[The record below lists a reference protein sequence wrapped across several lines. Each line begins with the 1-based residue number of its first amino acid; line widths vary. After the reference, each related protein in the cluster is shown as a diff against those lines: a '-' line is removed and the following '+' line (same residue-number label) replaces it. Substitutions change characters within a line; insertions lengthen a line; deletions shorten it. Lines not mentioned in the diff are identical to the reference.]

1 MSERLLRRLPS
12 PLALFL
18 ISLTAV
24 ALALA
29 FVKGL
34 QDPDFFW
41 HYMDGRYLVTTGSVP
56 SADPFSFTYP
66 GGHRTP
72 HEWLSELLIYALV
85 AGPGPNVALAVF
97 ALALPIGFAALA
109 LALRAR
115 GLPALAI
122 SLPLVL
128 AAAVAIPY
136 ATVRPQVL
144 SWMLLAV
151 ELALLLTLRP
161 ERLMRT
167 LWLIP
172 LFAVWANVHG
182 LYAVG
187 LAVLGWYLLFSLL
200 GRTPMAGARR
210 WILAAAIG
218 AGLASMLTPEG
229 PAGILYP
236 LRFLNAGD
244 WGLANIPEWR
254 SPNFHDVVQLPLLAL
269 IVAVAL
275 SGGRGSHGWLRGLA
289 YIGIAMALIANRNAP
304 VAAILAVPTLA
315 LAPERWLAARA
326 TGPVSPADATRR
338 RLLEVAVA
346 VVVVIGALSTLP
358 ANARGVVLD
367 RYPVAAVDRL
377 ATMDPGARVLAE
389 YGWGG
394 YVIYRLYDQGGRV
407 FVDGRNDLYPQ
418 AVLDDYSAARNAD
431 PGWEEIMQ
439 RYGVEAIL
447 FRPDATLV
455 KGPAQAA
462 GWCETYRDAEQVLL
476 RPCGAG

>member
-1 MSERLLRRLPS
+1 MSERLATRLPS

-18 ISLTAV
+18 V
-24 ALALA
+24 ALAAVAVGLV
-29 FVKGL
+29 FIKGL

-41 HYMDGRYLVTTGSVP
+41 HYMNGRYTVMTGTVP
-56 SADPFSFTYP
+56 QVDPFSFTYP

-72 HEWLSELLIYALV
+72 HEWLSELFIYGSVEWL
-85 AGPGPNVALAVF
+85 GPDASLAIF
-97 ALALPIGFAALA
+97 ALALPIGFAALGFV
-109 LALRAR
+109 LRGR
-115 GLPALAI
+115 GLATLPIAVAI
-122 SLPLVL
+122 GL

-151 ELALLLTLRP
+151 LLAFLMTLDGLRPRRALL
-161 ERLMRT
+161 
-167 LWLIP
+167 LIP
-172 LFAVWANVHG
+172 LFALWANVHG

-187 LAVLGWYLLFSLL
+187 LAVVGWYALFTLL
-200 GRTPMAGARR
+200 GRTPMAGAKR
-210 WILAAAIG
+210 WAGAAAVG

-254 SPNFHDVVQLPLLAL
+254 SPNFHDLVQLPLLAL

-275 SGGRGSHGWLRGLA
+275 NGGRGTPGWLRGLS
-289 YIGIAMALIANRNAP
+289 YVGIAMALIANRNAP
-304 VAAILAVPTLA
+304 VAAIFAIPTLA
-315 LAPERWLAARA
+315 MGLHARLAPRLGAQTDVLARRA
-326 TGPVSPADATRR
+326 LELAVTALVVAGI
-338 RLLEVAVA
+338 LLTVPGRAVG
-346 VVVVIGALSTLP
+346 IG
-358 ANARGVVLD
+358 LD
-367 RYPVAAVDRL
+367 RYPEASVDLLEQRQ
-377 ATMDPGARVLAE
+377 PHARVLAE

-394 YVIYRLYDQGGRV
+394 YVIYRLYDQGARV
-407 FVDGRNDLYPQ
+407 FADGRNDLYPPQ
-418 AVLDDYSAARNAD
+418 VLEDYSAIRDAA
-431 PGWEEIMQ
+431 PGWEALVE

-462 GWCETYRDAEQVLL
+462 GWCEAYRDEKQVLML
-476 RPCGAG
+476 PCGA